1 MKIHNKVFFSKH
13 KNLIISG
20 NSHVFFLDFWNLG
33 FKSFWTFGSS
43 GMFPEAGFSFQVGPQ
58 ALSFFYQTGLAAP
71 PNPVINETINGG
83 NESSMVQDL
92 SLLRCHTVL
101 GPRRGL
107 KPQPSSCSL
116 TGIRWSGNAIPW
128 YFQRF
133 LKMISLPRKI
143 FGLFK
148 DLPSC
153 ISVAWALTW
162 MTQILTRLS
171 ACANFY

>member
-1 MKIHNKVFFSKH
+1 MSSFLIFEIWVSKVFG
-13 KNLIISG
+13 LLE
-20 NSHVFFLDFWNLG
+20 VL
-33 FKSFWTFGSS
+33 